1 MNDAA
6 KSAQAAH
13 EVRVGTRAIVT
24 PKGTTMAVPSAA
36 LAAAIAAEWADRP
49 KGKLDPRTMPL
60 TRVAASALDLVR
72 PQRARVIAELVAYA
86 ETELVCHRA
95 DSPARL
101 VARQDA
107 VWQPLL
113 DWLHAR
119 FDAPLAITHSVL
131 AHKQP
136 PASLATLTRALERLD
151 DFHLAALSLATTAA
165 GSLVIGLALID
176 GHIDAGRAFDA
187 AELDATYQI
196 EEWGEDPEAT
206 ARRAEVREDME
217 TATRFVDL
225 LGGSPGGSNGGEP

>member
-1 MNDAA
+1 MNEGEAVKAA
-6 KSAQAAH
+6 EGGHA
-13 EVRVGTRAIVT
+13 VCVGSRTIVT
-24 PKGTTMAVPSAA
+24 PKGTTLAVPSAA

-49 KGKLDPRTMPL
+49 KGKPDPRTMPL

-86 ETELVCHRA
+86 ETELLCHRA
-95 DSPARL
+95 DAPVRL

-119 FDAPLAITHSVL
+119 FDAPLAVTRSVL
-131 AHKQP
+131 AYKQP

-151 DFHLAALSLATTAA
+151 DFRLAALSLAATAS

-176 GHIDAGRAFDA
+176 GHIDATAAFDA

-196 EEWGEDPEAT
+196 EEWGEDAEAT
-206 ARRAEVREDME
+206 ARRAEVREDLE
-217 TATRFVDL
+217 TVVRFVAL
-225 LGGSPGGSNGGEP
+225 LTQEG

>member
-1 MNDAA
+1 
-6 KSAQAAH
+6 
-13 EVRVGTRAIVT
+13 
-24 PKGTTMAVPSAA
+24 
-36 LAAAIAAEWADRP
+36 
-49 KGKLDPRTMPL
+49 MPL

-119 FDAPLAITHSVL
+119 FDAPLAITHGVL

-136 PASLATLTRALERLD
+136 ETSLATLTRALERLD
-151 DFHLAALSLATTAA
+151 DFRLAALSLAATAS

-176 GHIDAGRAFDA
+176 GHLGAKAAFDA

-196 EEWGEDPEAT
+196 EEWGEDSEAT

-217 TATRFVDL
+217 TAARFIAL
-225 LGGSPGGSNGGEP
+225 LS

>member
-6 KSAQAAH
+6 SPAPDGH
-13 EVRVGTRAIVT
+13 EVRVGNRAIVT

-36 LAAAIAAEWADRP
+36 LAAAIAAEWPDRP

-119 FDAPLAITHSVL
+119 FDAPLAITHGVL
-131 AHKQP
+131 ALKQP
-136 PASLATLTRALERLD
+136 EASLATLTRALERLD
-151 DFHLAALSLATTAA
+151 DFRLAALSLATTAA
-165 GSLVIGLALID
+165 GSLVIGLGLID
-176 GHIDAGRAFDA
+176 GHLDANAAFDA

-196 EEWGEDPEAT
+196 EEWGEDAEAT
-206 ARRAEVREDME
+206 ARRAEVREDLE
-217 TATRFVDL
+217 TAARFIAL
-225 LGGSPGGSNGGEP
+225 LA